1 MENESSNQDT
11 TITLAPA
18 AGAGIGKKL
27 ADYLLAQPTFIED
40 MGQVILRAIHAKTR
54 HWDREAREF
63 VIEDD
68 CKVQLQAFALTVAH
82 MEGEPVKRIIH
93 QHLGA
98 GGQLDIMGAL
108 RESPALLAAAEREIE
123 KAKWRTSGKQA
134 NKAPKKA
141 EPIDPPV

>member
-1 MENESSNQDT
+1 M
-11 TITLAPA
+11 

-27 ADYLLAQPTFIED
+27 ADYLLGQPDFISD
-40 MGQVILRAIHAKTR
+40 MGQVILRAIKAKTR

-68 CKVQLQAFALTVAH
+68 CKTQLQAFALTVAH

-98 GGQLDIMGAL
+98 GGKIDFKAAL
-108 RESPALLAAAEREIE
+108 EESPELAQALERELQ
-123 KAKWRTSGKQA
+123 KANWRTSGNQA
-134 NKAPKKA
+134 HKRPKKVQA
-141 EPIDPPV
+141 EKPAEDAAQGPAGSF